1 MGGGGGGSSSRERST
16 SPVKAVSSSSRHGT
30 SKSISDVKPA
40 RSASPTKLGAA
51 GRTSSSSK
59 SASGAG
65 HGLSKSVGARNT
77 KDNGGVV
84 AAGGLG
90 RMDIAGKDWD
100 SRSNSSAGNSP
111 QKKKLS
117 ASVKVRPV
125 CHRRVLRTRVGSSTS
140 FHPDCIFRSL
150 QSYDRFIPSREN
162 SSSSGGAIEHS
173 GNQTAKANVDD
184 SFEGDRSHASE
195 GDAAAS
201 DGFDDSP
208 AASPQ
213 RPGHQQQESSDQAH
227 TAELSSSLGIEL
239 GRRILSFSAEPPPAS
254 NEHSSLLAAYAR
266 GEGGLRPGA
275 GHQTAQAASQRR
287 RIATTAE
294 RVLDAPGL
302 VDDYYLNL
310 LDWSTTNLVAIA
322 LAESVYIWNAES
334 GEVGCLCSVSSGEED
349 ESEEIV
355 CSVKFSDDGS
365 YLAIGCASGAI
376 QIYDLAS
383 STRIRTMLGHATRVP
398 TLSWSGAILSSGSRD
413 GAIFN
418 SDVRVAQHRVA
429 EMRGH
434 RAEVC
439 GLAWR
444 KDRAATGASAGPMGG
459 SSGGMGLLASGG
471 NDNVV
476 NVWDGRM
483 LSAPKMVKNNHTAAV
498 KVGLHLSGKKR
509 ERSS

>member
-1 MGGGGGGSSSRERST
+1 M
-16 SPVKAVSSSSRHGT
+16 P
-30 SKSISDVKPA
+30 
-40 RSASPTKLGAA
+40 PTPRL
-51 GRTSSSSK
+51 
-59 SASGAG
+59 
-65 HGLSKSVGARNT
+65 
-77 KDNGGVV
+77 
-84 AAGGLG
+84 
-90 RMDIAGKDWD
+90 
-100 SRSNSSAGNSP
+100 
-111 QKKKLS
+111 
-117 ASVKVRPV
+117 
-125 CHRRVLRTRVGSSTS
+125 RRRVGSATGSLS
-140 FHPDCIFRSL
+140 DCIL
-150 QSYDRFIPSREN
+150 VPPPQSYDRFIPSREN

-173 GNQTAKANVDD
+173 GNQTAKVNANVED
-184 SFEGDRSHASE
+184 SFEGDRSQASE

-208 AASPQ
+208 AGSPQ

-334 GEVGCLCSVSSGEED
+334 GEVGCLCSVSSGEDD

-413 GAIFN
+413 GAIVN

-444 KDRAATGASAGPMGG
+444 KDTAATGASAGPLGG

-498 KVGLHLSGKKR
+498 KVGLDFSGR
-509 ERSS
+509 RLGGLELRTCHHMQAIAWCPWQSSLLATGGGSSDRTIQ